1 MNDQM
6 NILLEVLE
14 EIKQQNRELK
24 TSVSNLASQPIPTT
38 TTSEENGLSLTDV
51 ARLIGQKI
59 EIDGKFKSELTDVAI
74 VLGKRIREIKD
85 GITKTQEQQAES
97 IASLSE
103 KIQETQSSPKVK
115 KYYLF
120 DVKRWMEW
128 LIWGISL
135 VLLACT
141 IGWAVYLLNTN
152 QSLESYALRYRIL
165 RMELGYTQP
174 NIANLANLFSSD
186 SIRKLRS
193 RVTNYELA
201 VERQAELHLQQQ
213 RLSQEQE
220 ALTQQLKHQNNKS
233 PNSILQ
239 MPLGDCIIFIFIG
252 E

>member
-1 MNDQM
+1 M

-38 TTSEENGLSLTDV
+38 TTSEENGISLTDV

-85 GITKTQEQQAES
+85 GITKTQEKQTEN

-103 KIQETQSSPKVK
+103 KIQETQSPPEVK

-141 IGWAVYLLNTN
+141 IGWAVYLRNAN
-152 QSLESYALRYRIL
+152 QTLENYALRYRIL
-165 RMELGYTQP
+165 RMEQGYNNPT
-174 NIANLANLFSSD
+174 ISHLDSLFSSEGSSD
-186 SIRKLRS
+186 SIRELRHQII
-193 RVTNYELA
+193 NYELA
-201 VERQAELHLQQQ
+201 IQRQAELALRERQ
-213 RLSQEQE
+213 LSQEQAE
-220 ALTQQLKHQNNKS
+220 VQKALAK
-233 PNSILQ
+233 
-239 MPLGDCIIFIFIG
+239 
-252 E
+252 

>member
-24 TSVSNLASQPIPTT
+24 ASVSNLASQPIPA
-38 TTSEENGLSLTDV
+38 TTSSEDNDISLTDV

-85 GITKTQEQQAES
+85 GITKTQEKQAEN
-97 IASLSE
+97 IASLSK
-103 KIQETQSSPKVK
+103 KIQETQSPPEVK

-141 IGWAVYLLNTN
+141 IGWAVYLRNAN
-152 QSLESYALRYRIL
+152 QTHENYALRYRIL
-165 RMELGYTQP
+165 RMEQGYSNPT
-174 NIANLANLFSSD
+174 IAHLDSLFSSESSSD
-186 SIRKLRS
+186 TIRELRHQVS
-193 RVTNYELA
+193 NYELA
-201 VERQAELHLQQQ
+201 IQRQAELAIQQQ
-213 RLSQEQE
+213 RLIEEQE
-220 ALTQQLKHQNNKS
+220 V
-233 PNSILQ
+233 ILQ
-239 MPLGDCIIFIFIG
+239 NLTKK
-252 E
+252 